1 MFEPIYMKKELSCAQ
16 IKTALKEL
24 EKLNQKKLEKAARKA
39 PLPDIRSGAA
49 RLLTDEAVLLDL
61 ARNDPDEGV
70 QLTCVDCMKD
80 PASLKIVA
88 SNHRSAKARVRAI
101 RRIRDKAFL
110 HLLALHEDDKEAGE
124 AAVNGFSD
132 DIALCIDVINRADN
146 PDIRARAVYAPD
158 PAAWDKDLLYRL
170 AKEHPVPA
178 VRSAAASRLRND
190 PAFMEQIAREDPDG
204 GVRKKAAELIADPA
218 TLVKIGLEDPD
229 GSVRAKA
236 AEQLTDQTALAKIGL
251 TDPDP
256 RPVRIAVGNLLRC
269 IIHGGPGLEKTPEV
283 LAFAAKIALGRVD
296 LSNPREIT
304 NRINYYHD
312 IFMDVPA
319 LQIRINFCACVEDQA
334 ALAEIALN
342 DPDAHMRLVAIGRLE
357 DQEILAQVVINE
369 TGKGR
374 GNNAPNAAL
383 RITDQAVL
391 ARLIIQGFE
400 TSSVYGLTD
409 QDALSEVALHAGS
422 FMTRGAAAERL
433 NDIAL
438 LKEIAQN
445 DEHESVR
452 RDALKRIEEL
462 ERDAE
467 RQ

>member
-1 MFEPIYMKKELSCAQ
+1 MFGPIYMKKELSYAQ
-16 IKTALKEL
+16 VKTALKEL

-80 PASLKIVA
+80 PTSLKIIA

-110 HLLALHEDDKEAGE
+110 HLLALHEEDKEAGE
-124 AAVNGFSD
+124 AAVSGFSD
-132 DIALCIDVINRADN
+132 DIALCVDVIDRADN
-146 PDIRARAVYAPD
+146 PDVRARAVYAPD
-158 PAAWDKDLLYRL
+158 PEAWDKDLLYRL

-178 VRSAAASRLRND
+178 VRAAAASRLRNES
-190 PAFMEQIAREDPDG
+190 AFTEQLAREDPDS
-204 GVRKKAAELIADPA
+204 GVRKKAAEQIANPA
-218 TLVKIGLEDPD
+218 MLVKIGLEDPD
-229 GSVRAKA
+229 GGVRAKA

-283 LAFAAKIALGRVD
+283 LAFAAEIAQGKAD

-304 NRINYYHD
+304 GRINYYHD
-312 IFMDVPA
+312 IFMDDPA
-319 LQIRINFCACVEDQA
+319 LQIRISFCAFVEDQA

-342 DPDAHMRLVAIGRLE
+342 DPDSHLRLAAIDRLK
-357 DQEILAQVVINE
+357 DQEILAQAVISE
-369 TGKGR
+369 TGRGP

-383 RITDQAVL
+383 RITDQAIL
-391 ARLIIQGFE
+391 ARLIVQGYE

-409 QDALSEVALHAGS
+409 QAALAEVALHAKS
-422 FMTRGAAAERL
+422 LSARGAAAERL

-438 LKEIAQN
+438 LKEIARN
-445 DEHESVR
+445 DEQEPVR
-452 RDALKRIEEL
+452 RDALKRIEQL
-462 ERDAE
+462 ERG
-467 RQ
+467 Q